1 MSGKELCRAKVHLP
15 MASGDIPAVAEMM
28 HHSEHT
34 SVYGCRICKA
44 KGRHSLNSTNG
55 MYFVDINSMMRTK
68 SQLKNGN
75 LLYKIAQKSLFAELP
90 SFSGVSFFGL
100 DEMHLIAH
108 GIGKHVY
115 ELIMANTKGSS
126 NIFYTDENKRQKKDN
141 YTFHFTAE
149 EIKKMGEALE
159 QSRST
164 IPTSFQGS
172 WDNIFAKIDEKTFV

>member
-1 MSGKELCRAKVHLP
+1 
-15 MASGDIPAVAEMM
+15 
-28 HHSEHT
+28 
-34 SVYGCRICKA
+34 
-44 KGRHSLNSTNG
+44 
-55 MYFVDINSMMRTK
+55 MMRTK
-68 SQLKNGN
+68 TQLKNGDP
-75 LLYKIAQKSLFAELP
+75 LYKIVQKFLFAELP

-115 ELIMANTKGSS
+115 ELIIANIKGSS
-126 NIFYTDENKRQKKDN
+126 NIFYTDENKRQKKDS

-172 WDNIFAKIDEKTFV
+172 WDNIFAKIDGTRAVDWLDFLLHVVPIVVAPFHQGCFSSLIRSFI